1 MESPVYSPSVSLS
14 EIAEVEEEDETP
26 TTPTKCLR
34 PSPLL
39 FQDQQNE
46 SNREIITVEYLCT
59 KDKYCPVKGHYDS
72 AIFAPHHF
80 SDENGELEILG
91 HVLFILTNT
100 QSTNKGNTF
109 VCVYCSDS
117 ESLPYN
123 YAVSH
128 AKQRHGKYLGHSSNK
143 FDIYKAI
150 GKLLSER
157 KQYKEPLAL
166 ICNYCE
172 EAQASPLDFFLHNS
186 VAHSYADL
194 SPTFCCEC

>member
-14 EIAEVEEEDETP
+14 EIAEVEEEVETT
-26 TTPTKCLR
+26 TTPTKRLR

-46 SNREIITVEYLCT
+46 SNGEIITVEYLCT

-80 SDENGELEILG
+80 SNENNELEILG

-100 QSTNKGNTF
+100 PSTNKGNTF

-128 AKQRHGKYLGHSSNK
+128 ATSWKIPRSFK
-143 FDIYKAI
+143 
-150 GKLLSER
+150 
-157 KQYKEPLAL
+157 
-166 ICNYCE
+166 
-172 EAQASPLDFFLHNS
+172 
-186 VAHSYADL
+186 
-194 SPTFCCEC
+194 